1 MKGDIAMKKESNG
14 KKSLLWLWILIGVL
28 AVLAIAGGILA
39 FLFLGQPGEEGEPEK
54 IFSELYWNVDREK
67 MVDAETGLSA
77 RESAADGMYHMRVA
91 VNGELKEVKIA
102 DKKLV
107 NRLDMLDVFGLKFD
121 TDGTVVDMIAP
132 EEIYTKIAEKVFVQF
147 IEGNTITVNTSQAL
161 NGMQIK
167 LELTSDVM
175 ISNVGHLA
183 ETPGMIDELEIMDQI
198 VIYGLEEK
206 TPSDIFILNRF
217 WESEVYWRVKRF
229 YNSTTK
235 TTTRKQ
241 NEDGYWYV
249 DFAVNGKQVTLRTNV
264 EEVINAIDGY
274 SVNTGC
280 CGLVFDEEG
289 NIIDCFNAAMAA
301 RGAVMANNYD
311 VTELSEDGKTFTAT
325 RILFGNDV
333 GKTYTGTIT
342 EDTKIFNV
350 NSSREKFV
358 GEVTE
363 LKKNDRLYIIGDTYG
378 NPKIIYVVNRMV
390 DSPMY
395 YLQNRTYSSVN
406 GCTAVP
412 DANGWY
418 TLKFAAKG
426 KEYVYRTKDFD
437 LVTQINTYGYQ
448 LMGLK
453 VENGI
458 VKASY
463 EPQCVSGNYSFA
475 GKYFVTGFADPMI
488 SCTSTSGAT
497 ANGILAENCE
507 VYDVS
512 GCGKFVGAKT
522 TLRVGD
528 RVICYTNASGEVT
541 HVYII
546 NRKVA
551 GTTLFWK
558 VETMQYNSKTK
569 ETTRTRDA
577 DGYYTYQMIKAGGKE
592 MTVKTK
598 SKAVASKIDSYS
610 STKPVALKV
619 NSKGIVT
626 DIYPGWAWNGGYF
639 VHSAFWITGKHPTEP
654 NTYKDIASTGAES
667 TLTLQDN
674 CKIYNVSLVYNKYRG
689 ESTTLKAGDKFYAIA
704 GQDGKVQVVLVYER
718 EANTKIYRRVS
729 YELNEETGVYTFKLA
744 VDGKVKEFTC
754 ANETVAKKILDQSL
768 GFGLRVS
775 GTKIQQM
782 YAASAAPEV
791 WAGLVSYYDVTKI
804 SGRTVTVK
812 RNKPGQTDTGK
823 TAEFTMAPNCKVYMW
838 DQNVTP
844 NARGKAAK
852 LQVGDRIYAYK
863 NNDGEATIIYIENE
877 CTHAKGGY
885 GYCSHCGKT
894 VWWEPIT
901 AGFNPVE
908 DCVPKTAHFYLPA
921 DLASSGTTRLADAQQ
936 LDKDGNVIAKTD
948 MVLDLYGHTWTRMG
962 VDETV
967 KQNVLDPEGNPVL
980 DAGGNPVTE
989 SVKTGRRTVGNP
1001 ALSVGNGNK
1010 LTIIDTKKGGGF
1022 KLEEGAVTTGS
1033 SFMVIVSVGSKLIV
1047 NAGTY
1052 DATMAK
1058 SDYSGANAGC
1068 ISVNGELVVNGGTFK
1083 GIQCSSTKSGSNSA
1097 CIGSW
1102 SGSSITINGGT
1113 FTAAQA
1119 GDEYVGSAGAV
1130 ISANGNLTINGGTFT
1145 GGRVRNHG
1153 GIIYGGGKTNLV
1165 INGGTFTGGY
1175 AGANGGNICTTGPST
1190 VITGGTIT
1198 GGIADGAYGD
1208 NVYIVSNDGVV
1219 SITDKAKIDGGVS
1232 VRSTDATKPMVLNV
1246 ADKIVIDKTGNENT
1260 FYDLQLENTL
1270 VTIDNSADSTEIT
1283 TPVEAWLVYDAK
1295 DTVIGIGYKNYELP
1309 WIEWTDSTKLPT
1321 NGKVKLMT
1329 DITTENPGSVDSL
1342 ILDLNGHDITVT
1354 APAEAVTTPFLY
1366 TVAGSLQILDSSSNN
1381 VAEQGVISLSDKAT
1395 TSADAGM
1402 IRVNSNAEFIL
1413 DGGTLDGTNITSTY
1427 ATANTGLVTVLNDSK
1442 TVDEKQ
1448 YVYVGTFTMNGGV
1461 IKGMINTSTASGKS
1475 GSCVGGRGG
1484 TTININGGKL
1494 ICAVDGTNKVA
1505 ATGGCVATGGI
1516 LNITGGELIGG
1527 QVKNHGGAIYA
1538 ATSNYTGRY
1547 WADGTPIE
1555 IDDGVTITGGTI
1567 TGGTVNSNGGA
1578 IQSSANLTIGGNA
1591 IINAGTAGSNGD
1603 AIDVASGAVFTV
1615 KDQAQINGEV
1625 TIRSA
1630 TTKLV
1635 VADEITMD
1643 DIRFVD
1649 TAKYYIGSLEETATT
1664 AEAGAVYELTYD
1676 GSGNVNGLQKKV
1688 TTEPEPEPGDAAW
1701 TEWTSDTALPTA
1713 AGSYRLTKNVT
1724 VDAATKINSNVT
1736 IDLNGFDITRNV
1748 DVVNSTSYVFLV
1760 DKGGNLTITDL
1771 SGKAPEEQ
1779 GTVSI
1784 GSAITTNAYAGL
1796 IMVTDNEAATSFTLN
1811 GGILD
1816 GTNVTSTYKNA
1827 NNGVITAFNS
1837 NSGIINTI
1845 NINGGIIRGQK
1856 NTNTGTG
1863 QGSSCIGGGGESVIN
1878 INGGKLYG
1886 YKYGDFS
1893 ANVCASGACVSSNSQ
1908 VNITGGDLYGSRTA
1922 SRGGAVS
1929 ISGGSGY
1936 VIMTGGTIYSASGYS
1951 GGVMFLGGSGASSI
1965 TGGTVID
1972 GISRTAGQGDTID
1985 LFNGTL
1991 TIGGN
1996 AVVHGGI
2003 YARGTGKLVVTGSPV
2018 IDESLGKSTY
2028 CITNAAGVPI
2038 YLDSTSGTA
2047 LTTTAGDYQLTYG
2060 TDGKVNGI
2068 AANVKMTDWTE
2079 TTSLPTDGAI
2089 KLTAPVTLSG
2099 KVTLTGN
2106 LTVDLNG
2113 QSITRTVAA
2122 GGTDAQVFSAPAG
2135 TVLTVIDT
2143 NATPATIKA
2152 EFANT
2157 EDKVT
2162 SDAGLISIAANAIG
2176 YIDDVTIDGNNIVST
2191 YSSANSGV
2199 VTVGG
2204 KLIFNGGTIKGQ
2216 YNRSGGSG
2224 KSGGCIGGQ
2233 SASLIIINGG
2243 TLEALQSEGTNY
2255 TVTTGGC
2262 VSTKGDMII
2271 NGGTLIGGRAANHGG
2286 AIYTDGGASKYLIIN
2301 GGTIMNGRAAA
2312 NGGNIQVGGVAVTIN
2327 GGTITGGQKH
2337 IGTGSTTR
2345 YGDNIDFAS
2354 GAIVTINGGTITGGI
2369 SLRTTSTTMTVNGGK
2384 IDAASNDPALSYN
2397 IEIAAGTLNAGSKQV
2412 SAAGNYSVTYDCM
2425 GNVSGYVSG
2434 TQAYAKGAH
2443 TGTGICTVCGAA
2455 IS

>member
-1 MKGDIAMKKESNG
+1 MKKESNG

-54 IFSELYWNVDREK
+54 IFSELYWNVDRDE
-67 MVDAETGLSA
+67 MVEAETGLSA
-77 RESAADGMYHMRVA
+77 REPAADGMYYMRLA
-91 VNGELKEVKIA
+91 VNGELKEIKIV

-121 TDGTVVDMIAP
+121 ADGTAVDLIAP

-167 LELTSDVM
+167 LELPSDVM

-183 ETPGMIDELEIMDQI
+183 ETPGMIDELEIMDQ
-198 VIYGLEEK
+198 VLIYGLEEK
-206 TPSDIFILNRF
+206 TPSDIFILDRF
-217 WESEVYWRVKRF
+217 WESEVYWRVQRF
-229 YNSTTK
+229 YNSTTRS
-235 TTTRKQ
+235 TTREQ

-264 EEVINAIDGY
+264 QEVINAIDSY
-274 SVNTGC
+274 AINASC

-301 RGAVMANNYD
+301 RGAVVAESYD

-342 EDTKIFNV
+342 EDTQVYNV
-350 NSSREKFV
+350 NTTREKFI

-363 LKKNDRLYIIGDTYG
+363 LQKDDRLYIIGDTYG

-395 YLQNRTYSSVN
+395 YLQNRTYSSAL

-426 KEYVYRTKDFD
+426 KEYVYKTKDFD
-437 LVTQINTYGYQ
+437 LVTEINTYGYR

-475 GKYFVTGFADPMI
+475 GNYFVTGYADPMI
-488 SCTSTSGAT
+488 SCTSTGGAT

-507 VYDVS
+507 IYDIS

-528 RVICYTNASGEVT
+528 RVICYTNAPGEVT
-541 HVYII
+541 HVYIV

-558 VETMQYNSKTK
+558 VESMQYNSETK
-569 ETTRTRDA
+569 ETTRQPDA
-577 DGYYTYQMIKAGGKE
+577 DNYYTYQMIKAGGKE
-592 MTVKTK
+592 MTVKTQ

-610 STKPVALKV
+610 STQPVALKV

-626 DIYPGWAWNGGYF
+626 DIYPGWAWNGGYYI
-639 VHSAFWITGKHPTEP
+639 HAAFWITGKHPTEP
-654 NTYKDIASTGAES
+654 NTYKDIASTGAEG
-667 TLTLQDN
+667 TMVLQDN

-689 ESTTLKAGDKFYAIA
+689 ETTTLKTGDKFYAIA
-704 GQDGKVQVVLVYER
+704 GQDGKAQVVFVYER
-718 EANTKIYRRVS
+718 EANTKVYRRVS
-729 YELNEETGVYTFKLA
+729 YTLDADTGVYTFKLA

-754 ANETVAKKILDQSL
+754 SDEDVAKQIIGQSL
-768 GFGLRVS
+768 SFGLKVS

-782 YAASAAPEV
+782 YAASSAPEI

-804 SGRTVTVK
+804 SGKTVTVK
-812 RNKPGQTDTGK
+812 RNKPGQTDTGE
-823 TAEFTMAPNCKVYMW
+823 TAEFTMASNCKVYMW

-844 NARGKAAK
+844 DARGKAAK
-852 LQVGDRIYAYK
+852 LQVGDRIFAYK
-863 NNDGEATIIYIENE
+863 NNEGEASVIYIENE
-877 CTHAKGGY
+877 CSHAKGGY

-901 AGFNPVE
+901 AGFNPVA

-921 DLASSGTTRLADAQQ
+921 DLASNGTTKLADADQ

-948 MVLDLYGHTWTRMG
+948 LVLDLHGHTWTRTG

-980 DAGGNPVTE
+980 DADGNPVTE
-989 SVKTGRRTVGNP
+989 SVKTGRRTIGNP
-1001 ALSVGNGNK
+1001 SLTIGNGNSM
-1010 LTIIDTKKGGGF
+1010 TIIDTKKGGGF
-1022 KLEEGAVTTGS
+1022 KLEEGAVTTNS
-1033 SFMVIVSVGSKLIV
+1033 SFMVAVSAGSKLTI

-1052 DATMAK
+1052 DASMAT
-1058 SDYSGANAGC
+1058 SGYSSANAGC
-1068 ISVNGELVVNGGTFK
+1068 ISVGGELVVNGGTFK
-1083 GIQCSSTKSGSNSA
+1083 GINCTSTRSGSNSA

-1102 SGSSITINGGT
+1102 GGTKVTINGGT
-1113 FTAAQA
+1113 FTAAKD
-1119 GDEYVGSAGAV
+1119 GNNYVGSAGAV
-1130 ISANGNLTINGGTFT
+1130 ISVNGDLTINGGTFT

-1153 GIIYGGGKTNLV
+1153 GIIYGGSNTNLV
-1165 INGGTFTGGY
+1165 INGGTFTGGV
-1175 AGANGGNICTTGPST
+1175 AGINGGNICNVGPTT

-1208 NVYIVSNDGVV
+1208 NVYVVCSDGVV

-1232 VRSTDATKPMVLNV
+1232 VRSTDATKPIVLNV

-1270 VTIDNSADSTEIT
+1270 VTIDNSADATEIT

-1309 WIEWTDSTKLPT
+1309 WVEWTDSTKLPT

-1329 DITTENPGSVDSL
+1329 NITTDTPASVDSL
-1342 ILDLNGHDITVT
+1342 VLDLNGYDITVT

-1366 TVAGSLQILDSSSNN
+1366 TVTGSLQILDSSSDK
-1381 VAEQGVISLSDKAT
+1381 AEDQGVISLSNKGT
-1395 TSADAGM
+1395 TSAEAGL
-1402 IRVNSNAEFIL
+1402 VLVSYDAEFIL
-1413 DGGTLDGTNITSTY
+1413 DGGTLDGSNITSTHS
-1427 ATANTGLVTVLNDSK
+1427 AGNSGVVTAVNTGK
-1442 TVDEKQ
+1442 TVDGKQ
-1448 YVYVGTFTMNGGV
+1448 YVHVGTFTMNGGV
-1461 IKGMINTSTASGKS
+1461 IKGQISTSTSSGKS

-1494 ICAVDGTNKVA
+1494 ICAVDGTNNVA
-1505 ATGGCVATGGI
+1505 ATGGCVATAGI

-1527 QVKNHGGAIYA
+1527 QVKNHGGAIFGDYV
-1538 ATSNYTGRY
+1538 SYSGRY
-1547 WADGTPIE
+1547 WADGTLIE

-1567 TGGTVNSNGGA
+1567 TGGTVGSNGGA
-1578 IQSSANLTIGGNA
+1578 IQSGANLTIGGNA

-1635 VADEITMD
+1635 VADKITME
-1643 DIRFVD
+1643 DIRFVN
-1649 TAKYYIGSLEETATT
+1649 AASYYIGSLDATPAT
-1664 AEAGAVYELTYD
+1664 AEAGVVYELTYD
-1676 GSGNVNGLQKKV
+1676 GSGNVNGLQKATV
-1688 TTEPEPEPGDAAW
+1688 EPEPEPEPEPGVSEW
-1701 TEWTSDTALPTA
+1701 TEWTSDNSLPTA
-1713 AGSYRLTKNVT
+1713 AGAYRLTKNVT
-1724 VDAATKINSNVT
+1724 VAAAVEINNNVT
-1736 IDLNGFDITRNV
+1736 IDLNGFDITRTVATV
-1748 DVVNSTSYVFLV
+1748 DASSYVFLV
-1760 DKGGNLTITDL
+1760 DKGGNLIIDDL

-1784 GSAITTNAYAGL
+1784 GNSITTSALAGL
-1796 IMVTDNEAATSFTLN
+1796 ILVNDHDANSSFTLK

-1816 GTNVTSTYKNA
+1816 GTNVTSNYKGT
-1827 NNGVITAFNS
+1827 NNGAVTAYNYVA
-1837 NSGIINTI
+1837 GIISTV
-1845 NINGGIIRGQK
+1845 NIDGGIIRGQK
-1856 NTNTGTG
+1856 STNTGTG
-1863 QGSSCIGGGGESVIN
+1863 QGSGCVGGAGESVIN

-1893 ANVCASGACVSSNSQ
+1893 ANVCASGACVGSNSQ
-1908 VNITGGDLYGSRTA
+1908 VNITGGELYGSRTA

-1936 VIMTGGTIYSASGYS
+1936 VNMTGGTIYSASGYS
-1951 GGVMFLGGSGASSI
+1951 GGAMFLGGSGASSI
-1965 TGGTVID
+1965 TGGTIVD

-1985 LFNGTL
+1985 LYNGTL

-1996 AVVHGGI
+1996 AVVYGGI
-2003 YARGTGKLVVTGSPV
+2003 YARGTGKLVVTGSPI
-2018 IDESLGKSTY
+2018 IDESLGASTY
-2028 CITNAAGVPI
+2028 CITNVAGVPI
-2038 YLDSTSGTA
+2038 YLDSASGTA

-2068 AANVKMTDWTE
+2068 VANVKMTEWTE
-2079 TTSLPTDGAI
+2079 TTSLPTSGAI

-2135 TVLTVIDT
+2135 TVLTVIDSS
-2143 NATPATIKA
+2143 ATPATIKA

-2162 SDAGLISIAANAIG
+2162 SDAGLISIAANAIA

-2224 KSGGCIGGQ
+2224 ASGGCIGGQ

-2301 GGTIMNGRAAA
+2301 GGTIRNGRAAA

-2369 SLRTTSTTMTVNGGK
+2369 SLRTASTTMTVNSGK

-2397 IEIAAGTLNAGSKQV
+2397 IEIVAGTLNAGSKQV

-2443 TGTGICTVCGAA
+2443 TGTGNCTVCGVA